1 MRPPCSG
8 SRPPL
13 TRHLSSDVYVYVRY
27 ETYSNSVS
35 DVKIK
40 LCSYLQAKPL
50 CHLHEVP
57 TQSIDLRQLPLEIE
71 QCSVAHND
79 MVKNQV
85 SNASIKVLD
94 LVLLS
99 QVII

>member
-1 MRPPCSG
+1 MCVRCS
-8 SRPPL
+8 
-13 TRHLSSDVYVYVRY
+13 
-27 ETYSNSVS
+27 
-35 DVKIK
+35 VKK
-40 LCSYLQAKPL
+40 FALERKSGLEK
-50 CHLHEVP
+50 HEVP